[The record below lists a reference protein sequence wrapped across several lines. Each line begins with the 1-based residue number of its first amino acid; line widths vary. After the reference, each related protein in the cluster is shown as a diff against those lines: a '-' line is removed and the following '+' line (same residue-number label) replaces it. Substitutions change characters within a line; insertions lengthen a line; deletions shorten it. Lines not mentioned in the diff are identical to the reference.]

1 MSIMEK
7 NIYLIDSRSSK
18 QQAVIGNFVKTSI
31 LNDIVKKTYNLWNNL
46 KTVCLNS
53 YAKKV
58 SLNSGMKK
66 ICLNSEKEVSLN
78 SEKEVCLDSEK
89 EVSLDSEKEV
99 SLDRMKEVCLN
110 SGKEISLDRMK
121 EVCLNS
127 GKEISLDSCMKEV
140 CRPIEWLCSYYS
152 DVLDRKLTMRQTWL
166 LINAQL
172 AFGAAFFPV
181 EAPWVVRIGCLVW
194 VVSALL
200 KCKREIK

>member
-1 MSIMEK
+1 MEK

-53 YAKKV
+53 YANKV

-66 ICLNSEKEVSLN
+66 ICLNSEKEVCLN
-78 SEKEVCLDSEK
+78 SC
-89 EVSLDSEKEV
+89 
-99 SLDRMKEVCLN
+99 MKEVCLN
-110 SGKEISLDRMK
+110 SKK
-121 EVCLNS
+121 EVCLNNE
-127 GKEISLDSCMKEV
+127 KEISLNSCMKEV

-152 DVLDRKLTMRQTWL
+152 NVLDRKLTMRQTWL

>member
-46 KTVCLNS
+46 KTACLNS

-58 SLNSGMKK
+58 RLNSCMKK
-66 ICLNSEKEVSLN
+66 I
-78 SEKEVCLDSEK
+78 
-89 EVSLDSEKEV
+89 
-99 SLDRMKEVCLN
+99 
-110 SGKEISLDRMK
+110 
-121 EVCLNS
+121 
-127 GKEISLDSCMKEV
+127 

-152 DVLDRKLTMRQTWL
+152 NVLDRKLTMRQTWL

-181 EAPWVVRIGCLVW
+181 ESPWVVRIGCLVW

-200 KCKREIK
+200 KCKRGLK

>member
-1 MSIMEK
+1 MEK
-7 NIYLIDSRSSK
+7 NIYLIDSRSTK

-31 LNDIVKKTYNLWNNL
+31 LIDIVKKTYNLWNNL

-66 ICLNSEKEVSLN
+66 ICLNSEKEVCLN
-78 SEKEVCLDSEK
+78 SCMKEVCLNSK
-89 EVSLDSEKEV
+89 
-99 SLDRMKEVCLN
+99 KEVCLN
-110 SGKEISLDRMK
+110 SGKEISL
-121 EVCLNS
+121 NS
-127 GKEISLDSCMKEV
+127 GMKKI

>member
-1 MSIMEK
+1 MEK

-18 QQAVIGNFVKTSI
+18 QQAVIGNFMKTSI
-31 LNDIVKKTYNLWNNL
+31 LNDIVKKTYSLWNNL

-53 YAKKV
+53 DAKKV
-58 SLNSGMKK
+58 R
-66 ICLNSEKEVSLN
+66 LN

-89 EVSLDSEKEV
+89 EVCLDSMKEV
-99 SLDRMKEVCLN
+99 CLDSIKEISLNSMKEISLNSMKEISLNSMKEVCLN
-110 SGKEISLDRMK
+110 
-121 EVCLNS
+121 
-127 GKEISLDSCMKEV
+127 SCMKEV

-166 LINAQL
+166 LVNAQL

-200 KCKREIK
+200 KCKRGLK

>member
-1 MSIMEK
+1 MEK
-7 NIYLIDSRSSK
+7 NIYLIDSRSTK

-31 LNDIVKKTYNLWNNL
+31 LNDIVKKTYSLWNNL

-53 YAKKV
+53 YAKEV
-58 SLNSGMKK
+58 RLNSGMKK

-78 SEKEVCLDSEK
+78 SC
-89 EVSLDSEKEV
+89 
-99 SLDRMKEVCLN
+99 MKEVCLN
-110 SGKEISLDRMK
+110 SMK

-127 GKEISLDSCMKEV
+127 KKEVYLNSEKEISLNSGMKKI

-152 DVLDRKLTMRQTWL
+152 DVLERKLTMRQTWL

>member
-1 MSIMEK
+1 MEK

-58 SLNSGMKK
+58 RLNSGMKK
-66 ICLNSEKEVSLN
+66 ICLNSEKEVCLN
-78 SEKEVCLDSEK
+78 SC
-89 EVSLDSEKEV
+89 
-99 SLDRMKEVCLN
+99 MKEVCLN
-110 SGKEISLDRMK
+110 SKKEVYLNSEKEISL
-121 EVCLNS
+121 NS
-127 GKEISLDSCMKEV
+127 GMKKI

-152 DVLDRKLTMRQTWL
+152 DVLERKLTMRQTWL

>member
-1 MSIMEK
+1 MEK
-7 NIYLIDSRSSK
+7 NIYLIDSRSTK

-58 SLNSGMKK
+58 RLNSGMKK

-78 SEKEVCLDSEK
+78 SC
-89 EVSLDSEKEV
+89 
-99 SLDRMKEVCLN
+99 MKEVCLN
-110 SGKEISLDRMK
+110 SKKEVYLNSEKEISL
-121 EVCLNS
+121 N
-127 GKEISLDSCMKEV
+127 SCMKKV

>member
-1 MSIMEK
+1 MEK
-7 NIYLIDSRSSK
+7 NIYLIDSRSTK

-46 KTVCLNS
+46 KTACLNS

-58 SLNSGMKK
+58 RLNSGIKK

-78 SEKEVCLDSEK
+78 SCMKEVCLNSKK
-89 EVSLDSEKEV
+89 EVYLNSK
-99 SLDRMKEVCLN
+99 KEVCLN
-110 SGKEISLDRMK
+110 SGKEISL
-121 EVCLNS
+121 N
-127 GKEISLDSCMKEV
+127 SCMKKI

-152 DVLDRKLTMRQTWL
+152 DVLERKLTMRQTWL

-181 EAPWVVRIGCLVW
+181 EAPWVIRIGCLVW

>member
-1 MSIMEK
+1 MEK
-7 NIYLIDSRSSK
+7 NIYLIDSRSTK

-58 SLNSGMKK
+58 SLNSGIKK

-78 SEKEVCLDSEK
+78 SC
-89 EVSLDSEKEV
+89 
-99 SLDRMKEVCLN
+99 MKEVCLN
-110 SGKEISLDRMK
+110 SKK

-127 GKEISLDSCMKEV
+127 EKEISLNSGMKKV

>member
-58 SLNSGMKK
+58 CLNSGMKEISLNSEKEISLNSGMKK
-66 ICLNSEKEVSLN
+66 I
-78 SEKEVCLDSEK
+78 
-89 EVSLDSEKEV
+89 
-99 SLDRMKEVCLN
+99 
-110 SGKEISLDRMK
+110 
-121 EVCLNS
+121 
-127 GKEISLDSCMKEV
+127 

-152 DVLDRKLTMRQTWL
+152 DVLERKLTMRQTWL

>member
-1 MSIMEK
+1 MEK

-31 LNDIVKKTYNLWNNL
+31 LNDIVKKTYSLWNNL
-46 KTVCLNS
+46 KTACLNS

-58 SLNSGMKK
+58 RLNSGMKK

-78 SEKEVCLDSEK
+78 SG
-89 EVSLDSEKEV
+89 
-99 SLDRMKEVCLN
+99 MK
-110 SGKEISLDRMK
+110 KI
-121 EVCLNS
+121 
-127 GKEISLDSCMKEV
+127 

>member
-1 MSIMEK
+1 MEK
-7 NIYLIDSRSSK
+7 NIYLIDSRSTK

-31 LNDIVKKTYNLWNNL
+31 LNDIVKKTYSLWNNL
-46 KTVCLNS
+46 KTACLNS

-58 SLNSGMKK
+58 RLNSGMKK

-78 SEKEVCLDSEK
+78 SC
-89 EVSLDSEKEV
+89 
-99 SLDRMKEVCLN
+99 MKEVCLN
-110 SGKEISLDRMK
+110 SKKEVCLNSCMK

-127 GKEISLDSCMKEV
+127 EKEVYLNSEKEISLNSGMKKI

>member
-1 MSIMEK
+1 MEK

-31 LNDIVKKTYNLWNNL
+31 LNDIVKKTYSLWNNL
-46 KTVCLNS
+46 KTVCLNN

-58 SLNSGMKK
+58 RLNSGLKK
-66 ICLNSEKEVSLN
+66 ICLNSEKEVCLN
-78 SEKEVCLDSEK
+78 SE
-89 EVSLDSEKEV
+89 
-99 SLDRMKEVCLN
+99 KEVCLN
-110 SGKEISLDRMK
+110 SGKEISFDRMK

-127 GKEISLDSCMKEV
+127 EKEIRLNSCMKEV

-152 DVLDRKLTMRQTWL
+152 NVLDRKLTMRQTWL

-181 EAPWVVRIGCLVW
+181 EAPWVIRIGCLVW

-200 KCKREIK
+200 KCKRDIK

>member
-7 NIYLIDSRSSK
+7 NIYLIDSRSTE
-18 QQAVIGNFVKTSI
+18 QQAVIGNFVKTTI
-31 LNDIVKKTYNLWNNL
+31 LNDIMKKTYSLWNNL

-53 YAKKV
+53 YAKKTSLNSYAKKKSLNSGTNEVSLNSGTNEV
-58 SLNSGMKK
+58 SLNSGM
-66 ICLNSEKEVSLN
+66 NEVSLN
-78 SEKEVCLDSEK
+78 SGVK
-89 EVSLDSEKEV
+89 EVSF
-99 SLDRMKEVCLN
+99 N
-110 SGKEISLDRMK
+110 SGVKM
-121 EVCLNS
+121 
-127 GKEISLDSCMKEV
+127 V

-152 DVLDRKLTMRQTWL
+152 NVLERKLTMRQTWL

-181 EAPWVVRIGCLVW
+181 EAPWVVRIGCLAW

>member
-46 KTVCLNS
+46 KTACLNS

-58 SLNSGMKK
+58 RLNSGMKK
-66 ICLNSEKEVSLN
+66 ICLNSEKEI
-78 SEKEVCLDSEK
+78 
-89 EVSLDSEKEV
+89 
-99 SLDRMKEVCLN
+99 CLN
-110 SGKEISLDRMK
+110 SGMK
-121 EVCLNS
+121 
-127 GKEISLDSCMKEV
+127 KI

-200 KCKREIK
+200 KCKRGLK

>member
-1 MSIMEK
+1 MEK

-46 KTVCLNS
+46 KTACLNS

-58 SLNSGMKK
+58 RLNSGMKK
-66 ICLNSEKEVSLN
+66 I
-78 SEKEVCLDSEK
+78 
-89 EVSLDSEKEV
+89 
-99 SLDRMKEVCLN
+99 
-110 SGKEISLDRMK
+110 
-121 EVCLNS
+121 
-127 GKEISLDSCMKEV
+127 

-181 EAPWVVRIGCLVW
+181 ESPWVVRIGCLVW

>member
-31 LNDIVKKTYNLWNNL
+31 LNDIVKKTYSLWNNL
-46 KTVCLNS
+46 KTVCFNS

-58 SLNSGMKK
+58 SINSDMKE
-66 ICLNSEKEVSLN
+66 ISLN
-78 SEKEVCLDSEK
+78 SEKEISLDSEK
-89 EVSLDSEKEV
+89 EVSLDSMKEI
-99 SLDRMKEVCLN
+99 SLNSMKEVCLN
-110 SGKEISLDRMK
+110 SGMK
-121 EVCLNS
+121 
-127 GKEISLDSCMKEV
+127 KV

-152 DVLDRKLTMRQTWL
+152 NVLDRKLTMRQTWL

-200 KCKREIK
+200 KCKRGLK

>member
-1 MSIMEK
+1 MEK
-7 NIYLIDSRSSK
+7 NIYLIDSRSTK

-46 KTVCLNS
+46 KTACLNS

-58 SLNSGMKK
+58 RLNSGIKK

-78 SEKEVCLDSEK
+78 SCMKEVCLNSKK
-89 EVSLDSEKEV
+89 EVYLNSK
-99 SLDRMKEVCLN
+99 KEVCLN
-110 SGKEISLDRMK
+110 SGKEISL
-121 EVCLNS
+121 N
-127 GKEISLDSCMKEV
+127 SCMKKI

>member
-7 NIYLIDSRSSK
+7 NIYLIDSRSTK

-31 LNDIVKKTYNLWNNL
+31 LNDIVKKTYSLWNNL
-46 KTVCLNS
+46 KTVCFNS

-58 SLNSGMKK
+58 SINSDMKE
-66 ICLNSEKEVSLN
+66 ISLN
-78 SEKEVCLDSEK
+78 SEKEVCLNSEK
-89 EVSLDSEKEV
+89 EICLDSEKEICLN
-99 SLDRMKEVCLN
+99 SMKEVYLN
-110 SGKEISLDRMK
+110 
-121 EVCLNS
+121 
-127 GKEISLDSCMKEV
+127 SCMKEV

-152 DVLDRKLTMRQTWL
+152 NVLDRKLTMRQTWL
-166 LINAQL
+166 LVNAQL

-200 KCKREIK
+200 KCKRGLK

>member
-7 NIYLIDSRSSK
+7 NIYLIDSRSTK
-18 QQAVIGNFVKTSI
+18 QQAVIDNFVKTSI
-31 LNDIVKKTYNLWNNL
+31 LNDIVKKTYSLWNNL
-46 KTVCLNS
+46 KTACLNN
-53 YAKKV
+53 YANKV

-66 ICLNSEKEVSLN
+66 IYLNSEKEVSLN
-78 SEKEVCLDSEK
+78 SGMK
-89 EVSLDSEKEV
+89 EVSLNSC
-99 SLDRMKEVCLN
+99 MKEVCLN
-110 SGKEISLDRMK
+110 SEK

-127 GKEISLDSCMKEV
+127 EKEISLNSGMKKI

-152 DVLDRKLTMRQTWL
+152 DVLERKLTMRQTWL

-181 EAPWVVRIGCLVW
+181 EAPWVVRIGSLVW

>member
-1 MSIMEK
+1 MEK
-7 NIYLIDSRSSK
+7 NIYLIDSRSTK

-53 YAKKV
+53 YANKV

-78 SEKEVCLDSEK
+78 SC
-89 EVSLDSEKEV
+89 
-99 SLDRMKEVCLN
+99 MKEVCLN
-110 SGKEISLDRMK
+110 SKK
-121 EVCLNS
+121 EVYLNSEKEVSLNS
-127 GKEISLDSCMKEV
+127 GMKKV
-140 CRPIEWLCSYYS
+140 CRPIEWLCCYYS
-152 DVLDRKLTMRQTWL
+152 DVLDRKLTIRKTWL

>member
-1 MSIMEK
+1 MEK
-7 NIYLIDSRSSK
+7 NIYLIDSRSTK

-31 LNDIVKKTYNLWNNL
+31 LNDIVKKTYSLWNNL

-53 YAKKV
+53 YTKKV
-58 SLNSGMKK
+58 RLNSGLKK
-66 ICLNSEKEVSLN
+66 VCLN
-78 SEKEVCLDSEK
+78 SEKEVCLDSC
-89 EVSLDSEKEV
+89 
-99 SLDRMKEVCLN
+99 MKEVCLN
-110 SGKEISLDRMK
+110 SEKEISLDRMK

-127 GKEISLDSCMKEV
+127 EKEIRLNSCMKEV

>member
-7 NIYLIDSRSSK
+7 NIYLIDSRSTK
-18 QQAVIGNFVKTSI
+18 QQAVIGNFVKASI
-31 LNDIVKKTYNLWNNL
+31 LNDIVKKTYSLWNNL
-46 KTVCLNS
+46 KTVCFNS

-58 SLNSGMKK
+58 SINSDMKEISLNSEKEV
-66 ICLNSEKEVSLN
+66 CLNSEKEVSLDSMKEISLYSMKEISLN
-78 SEKEVCLDSEK
+78 SMKEI
-89 EVSLDSEKEV
+89 SLNS
-99 SLDRMKEVCLN
+99 MKEVCLN
-110 SGKEISLDRMK
+110 SGMK
-121 EVCLNS
+121 
-127 GKEISLDSCMKEV
+127 KV

-200 KCKREIK
+200 KCKRGLSEK

>member
-1 MSIMEK
+1 MEK
-7 NIYLIDSRSSK
+7 NIYLIDSRSTK

-58 SLNSGMKK
+58 RLNSGMKK
-66 ICLNSEKEVSLN
+66 NCLNSEKEVSLN
-78 SEKEVCLDSEK
+78 SC
-89 EVSLDSEKEV
+89 
-99 SLDRMKEVCLN
+99 MKEVCLN
-110 SGKEISLDRMK
+110 SEK
-121 EVCLNS
+121 EVCLNNE
-127 GKEISLDSCMKEV
+127 KEISLNSGMKKI

-181 EAPWVVRIGCLVW
+181 EAPWVVRIGCLAW
-194 VVSALL
+194 VISALL

>member
-7 NIYLIDSRSSK
+7 NIYLIDSHSSK
-18 QQAVIGNFVKTSI
+18 QQAVIGNFVKTTI
-31 LNDIVKKTYNLWNNL
+31 LNDIVKKTYSLWNNL

-58 SLNSGMKK
+58 SINSDMKEISLNSEKEV
-66 ICLNSEKEVSLN
+66 CLNSEKEVSLDSMKEISLYSMKEISLYSMKEISLN
-78 SEKEVCLDSEK
+78 SMKEI
-89 EVSLDSEKEV
+89 SLNS
-99 SLDRMKEVCLN
+99 MKEVCLN
-110 SGKEISLDRMK
+110 SGMK
-121 EVCLNS
+121 
-127 GKEISLDSCMKEV
+127 KV

-200 KCKREIK
+200 KCKRGLSEK

>member
-1 MSIMEK
+1 MEK

-31 LNDIVKKTYNLWNNL
+31 LNDIVKKTYSLWNNL

-58 SLNSGMKK
+58 RLNSGMKK
-66 ICLNSEKEVSLN
+66 ICLNSEKEI
-78 SEKEVCLDSEK
+78 
-89 EVSLDSEKEV
+89 SLDSEKEV
-99 SLDRMKEVCLN
+99 SLNSCMKEVCLN
-110 SGKEISLDRMK
+110 SKKEISLDSEK
-121 EVCLNS
+121 EICLNS
-127 GKEISLDSCMKEV
+127 GKEVSLNSCMKEV

-152 DVLDRKLTMRQTWL
+152 NVLDRKLTMRQTWL

>member
-1 MSIMEK
+1 MEK
-7 NIYLIDSRSSK
+7 NIYLIDSRSTK

-31 LNDIVKKTYNLWNNL
+31 LNDIVKKTYSLWNNL

-58 SLNSGMKK
+58 SLNSGIKK

-78 SEKEVCLDSEK
+78 SC
-89 EVSLDSEKEV
+89 
-99 SLDRMKEVCLN
+99 MKEVCLN
-110 SGKEISLDRMK
+110 SKKEVYLNSEKEISL
-121 EVCLNS
+121 NS
-127 GKEISLDSCMKEV
+127 GIKKI

>member
-1 MSIMEK
+1 MEK

-31 LNDIVKKTYNLWNNL
+31 LNDIVKKTYSLWNNL

-58 SLNSGMKK
+58 RLNSGMKEISLNSEK
-66 ICLNSEKEVSLN
+66 EICLNSEKEVSLDSMKEISLYSMKEISLYSMKEISLN
-78 SEKEVCLDSEK
+78 SMKEI
-89 EVSLDSEKEV
+89 SLNS
-99 SLDRMKEVCLN
+99 MKEVCLN
-110 SGKEISLDRMK
+110 SGMK
-121 EVCLNS
+121 
-127 GKEISLDSCMKEV
+127 KV

-200 KCKREIK
+200 KCKRGLSEEGS

>member
-1 MSIMEK
+1 MEK
-7 NIYLIDSRSSK
+7 NIYLIDSRSTK

-58 SLNSGMKK
+58 SLNSGIKK

-78 SEKEVCLDSEK
+78 SGMKKNCLNSEKEVCLNNE
-89 EVSLDSEKEV
+89 
-99 SLDRMKEVCLN
+99 
-110 SGKEISLDRMK
+110 KEISL
-121 EVCLNS
+121 N
-127 GKEISLDSCMKEV
+127 SCMKEV

>member
-46 KTVCLNS
+46 KTACLNS

-58 SLNSGMKK
+58 RLNSGMKK
-66 ICLNSEKEVSLN
+66 
-78 SEKEVCLDSEK
+78 
-89 EVSLDSEKEV
+89 
-99 SLDRMKEVCLN
+99 
-110 SGKEISLDRMK
+110 
-121 EVCLNS
+121 
-127 GKEISLDSCMKEV
+127 V

>member
-1 MSIMEK
+1 MEK

-31 LNDIVKKTYNLWNNL
+31 LNDIVKKTYSLWNNL

-58 SLNSGMKK
+58 RLNSGMKEISLNSEKK
-66 ICLNSEKEVSLN
+66 ICLNSEK
-78 SEKEVCLDSEK
+78 KICLDSEK
-89 EVSLDSEKEV
+89 EICLDNEKEICLN
-99 SLDRMKEVCLN
+99 SMKEVYLN
-110 SGKEISLDRMK
+110 
-121 EVCLNS
+121 
-127 GKEISLDSCMKEV
+127 SCMKEV
-140 CRPIEWLCSYYS
+140 YRPIEWLCSYYS

-200 KCKREIK
+200 KCKRGLKHRSHSFHPTDKSIDLLFCVI

>member
-18 QQAVIGNFVKTSI
+18 QQAVIGNFMKTSI
-31 LNDIVKKTYNLWNNL
+31 LNDIVKKTYSLWNNL
-46 KTVCLNS
+46 KTACLNSYAKEVRLNSEKEVCLNSCIKEVCLNSEKEVCLNSMKEESLNS

-58 SLNSGMKK
+58 SLN
-66 ICLNSEKEVSLN
+66 
-78 SEKEVCLDSEK
+78 
-89 EVSLDSEKEV
+89 
-99 SLDRMKEVCLN
+99 
-110 SGKEISLDRMK
+110 
-121 EVCLNS
+121 
-127 GKEISLDSCMKEV
+127 SCMKEV

-152 DVLDRKLTMRQTWL
+152 NVLDRKLTMRQTWL
-166 LINAQL
+166 LVNAQL

-200 KCKREIK
+200 KCKRGLK

>member
-7 NIYLIDSRSSK
+7 NIYLIDSRSTK

-53 YAKKV
+53 YANKV
-58 SLNSGMKK
+58 RLNSGMKK
-66 ICLNSEKEVSLN
+66 ICLNSEKEVCLN
-78 SEKEVCLDSEK
+78 SC
-89 EVSLDSEKEV
+89 
-99 SLDRMKEVCLN
+99 MKEVCLN
-110 SGKEISLDRMK
+110 SKK
-121 EVCLNS
+121 EVYLNSKKEVYLNSEKEVSLNS
-127 GKEISLDSCMKEV
+127 GMKKV

>member
-31 LNDIVKKTYNLWNNL
+31 LNDIVKKTYSLWNNL
-46 KTVCLNS
+46 KTACLNN
-53 YAKKV
+53 YANKV

-78 SEKEVCLDSEK
+78 SC
-89 EVSLDSEKEV
+89 
-99 SLDRMKEVCLN
+99 MKEVCLN
-110 SGKEISLDRMK
+110 SEK

-127 GKEISLDSCMKEV
+127 EKEISLNSGMKKI

-181 EAPWVVRIGCLVW
+181 EAPWVVRIGSLVW